1 VSVSSILAR
10 ADRILPAAGG
20 QPFTRLQLARLL
32 LGRPFTLML
41 LLLVIEAALAAAVT
55 YLVIKASRDVI
66 ENRFLIN
73 DLLWIL
79 VVQCTSY
86 GIGAISWIYAE
97 RSGFKAFG
105 LYMQRFAR
113 ENRERT
119 KLLNEKPSRE
129 QVEPF
134 LTGETFHI
142 FFELV
147 YELEHDLR
155 MFLALIFNLLV
166 FASEIDGTLPLAYG
180 SVFAVLLTLQWTF
193 RRRVA
198 EAYLRN
204 QRVTN
209 RMTAHGYTAWDNV
222 FTGNRYNLRLW
233 MRGFKHRLREALG
246 AQITAILTR
255 EGLSAISGMI
265 GLTIVFGTIVYV
277 AQKNAGDTAVLIA
290 LAATLPRQIEL
301 THDVHELASGWNE
314 MLQLWTRMGG
324 VVDNFRPPEDPAFAA
339 RAKFDRLILKEG
351 DEVRVCGSVE
361 EALRHVMAA
370 PAGRIAVRGGNG
382 SGKSTLLAALKAEIK
397 NRAYYFPTTDRLAFS
412 FAQLRPPPSASDA
425 DEDPVEADTAHKG
438 PRRGFSSGE
447 RQLKSLQE
455 IVAWTD
461 ASIYLLDEW
470 DANLDATNRATADAL
485 VETLARRARVV
496 EISHRDHGAAPRREP
511 AARPA
516 A

>member
-1 VSVSSILAR
+1 
-10 ADRILPAAGG
+10 
-20 QPFTRLQLARLL
+20 
-32 LGRPFTLML
+32 ML
-41 LLLVIEAALAAAVT
+41 LLLAIEAALAAAVT

-66 ENRFLIN
+66 SNRFLIN

-79 VVQCTSY
+79 AVQCASY
-86 GIGAISWIYAE
+86 GVGAISWIYAE

-105 LYMQRFAR
+105 LYMQQFAR
-113 ENRERT
+113 QNRERT
-119 KLLNEKPSRE
+119 KLLNEKPCRE

-147 YELEHDLR
+147 YQLEHDLR
-155 MFLALIFNLLV
+155 MLLSLVFNLLV
-166 FASEIDGTLPLAYG
+166 FASEIDSALPLAYS

-193 RRRVA
+193 RQRVA

-204 QRVTN
+204 QQMTN

-233 MRGFKHRLREALG
+233 MAGFKQRLREALG

-255 EGLSAISGMI
+255 EGLSAVSGMI
-265 GLTIVFGTIVYV
+265 GLAIVFGTIVYV

-324 VVDNFRPPEDPAFAA
+324 VIDNFRPPEDPAFAA
-339 RAKFDRLILKEG
+339 RAKFDRLILKEN
-351 DEVRVCGSVE
+351 DQVRACTSVE
-361 EALRHVMAA
+361 EALRHVLATA
-370 PAGRIAVRGGNG
+370 DGRIAVRGGNG

-397 NRAYYFPTTDRLAFS
+397 HLAYYFPTTDRLTFN
-412 FAQLRPPPSASDA
+412 FAQPPKAQTEDDEEQDA
-425 DEDPVEADTAHKG
+425 AQPEARK
-438 PRRGFSSGE
+438 GFSSGE
-447 RQLKSLQE
+447 RQLRSLQE
-455 IVAWTD
+455 IVASTD
-461 ASIYLLDEW
+461 ARVYLLDEW
-470 DANLDATNRATADAL
+470 DANLDATNRAAADAL
-485 VETLARRARVV
+485 VEMLARRARVV
-496 EISHRDHGAAPRREP
+496 EISHRDKGWTPIWEP
-511 AARPA
+511 ASHPGHPGL
-516 A
+516 

>member
-1 VSVSSILAR
+1 MFGVAILVMAR
-10 ADRILPAAGG
+10 RWCPWSA
-20 QPFTRLQLARLL
+20 FTVYR
-32 LGRPFTLML
+32 FW
-41 LLLVIEAALAAAVT
+41 
-55 YLVIKASRDVI
+55 SRSCPPC
-66 ENRFLIN
+66 ERFL
-73 DLLWIL
+73 LLWIL
-79 VVQCTSY
+79 VVQFTSY
-86 GIGAISWIYAE
+86 GVGAISWIYAE

-246 AQITAILTR
+246 AQIGRGLEAGFGHPPRSVRVPSVPAVCTFQAINR
-255 EGLSAISGMI
+255 PVVVG
-265 GLTIVFGTIVYV
+265 
-277 AQKNAGDTAVLIA
+277 
-290 LAATLPRQIEL
+290 RQR
-301 THDVHELASGWNE
+301 ASG
-314 MLQLWTRMGG
+314 LR
-324 VVDNFRPPEDPAFAA
+324 FA
-339 RAKFDRLILKEG
+339 KP
-351 DEVRVCGSVE
+351 RVLGS
-361 EALRHVMAA
+361 
-370 PAGRIAVRGGNG
+370 
-382 SGKSTLLAALKAEIK
+382 
-397 NRAYYFPTTDRLAFS
+397 
-412 FAQLRPPPSASDA
+412 Q
-425 DEDPVEADTAHKG
+425 
-438 PRRGFSSGE
+438 RRS
-447 RQLKSLQE
+447 
-455 IVAWTD
+455 
-461 ASIYLLDEW
+461 
-470 DANLDATNRATADAL
+470 
-485 VETLARRARVV
+485 RVV
-496 EISHRDHGAAPRREP
+496 ERARRV
-511 AARPA
+511 
-516 A
+516 